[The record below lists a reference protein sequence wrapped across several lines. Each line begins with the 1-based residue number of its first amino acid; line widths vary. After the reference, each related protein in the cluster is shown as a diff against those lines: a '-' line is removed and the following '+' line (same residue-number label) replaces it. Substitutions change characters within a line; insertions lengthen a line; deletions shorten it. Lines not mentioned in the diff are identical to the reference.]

1 MTRVGLYEN
10 VAHLCC
16 EPFCIK
22 TFKREMSEDGLK
34 IVKGDATFITS
45 AKTRNVR
52 VLNLIT
58 FKDYWC
64 GGT

>member
-1 MTRVGLYEN
+1 
-10 VAHLCC
+10 
-16 EPFCIK
+16 
-22 TFKREMSEDGLK
+22 MSEDGLK